1 MAHDEIYLSEINS
14 FLMNQQSSWKT
25 SLRIAYLVLC
35 PSGLLGTACRLSWY
49 WGCYRRAVS
58 GIESHMTL
66 WSSGHTQASVSVS
79 EVSLTLTA
87 WWISRQWV
95 VWEYKEGPASGR
107 ASSNEK
113 EFWSYPSQPP
123 LIICSL
129 PPPSSLPQLF
139 QRQGQES
146 LLICIA

>member
-25 SLRIAYLVLC
+25 SLRAAYLVSC

-58 GIESHMTL
+58 GTESRKTL
-66 WSSGHTQASVSVS
+66 WSSRHTQASVSVS

-87 WWISRQWV
+87 WRMSRQWV

-107 ASSNEK
+107 ASSIGK
-113 EFWSYPSQPP
+113 EFWSYPSQPL
-123 LIICSL
+123 LIMCSL
-129 PPPSSLPQLF
+129 PSPPSPPQLF
-139 QRQGQES
+139 RRQGQES